1 MIKKYSLSFLIV
13 AATLSVSAIPAYG
26 SADTVEPMSETGS
39 IFKSKKK
46 TKPPVEPFDRGIGM
60 SKTVFIPKGT
70 VGAGVSFSYNNYSI
84 GSGSAD
90 AGYSMLFSLLGDI
103 HGNLLSFG
111 VSPYVSY
118 FITDNLSVGIRFD
131 YDRSSMGLGN
141 LNLSLGDALSLGI
154 SDYNYFKHAYTGA
167 LTLRNYIP
175 FSDSRRFAM
184 FTEVRAMGGYG
195 QAESYKRDE
204 GDKFGT
210 YQDIY
215 KFELGLVPGLCAFIT
230 NEVALEVSIGLL
242 GFNYQ
247 KVVQTTNQVEHSEM
261 EKSGA
266 NFKLNLLSIGFGLS
280 FYIPTGDHRV
290 KKSR

>member
-1 MIKKYSLSFLIV
+1 MEKKFSMSILISFFAFGILAV
-13 AATLSVSAIPAYG
+13 SAYGRPSVSE
-26 SADTVEPMSETGS
+26 DTSLLTVAHKQKAE
-39 IFKSKKK
+39 
-46 TKPPVEPFDRGIGM
+46 VEPFDRGIGR
-60 SKTVFIPKGT
+60 SRSVFIPKGT
-70 VGAGVSFSYNNYSI
+70 LGAGVSFSYNNYSI
-84 GSGSAD
+84 GNGAAD
-90 AGYSMLFSLLGDI
+90 SGYSMLFSLLGDI

-111 VSPYVSY
+111 ISPYVAY
-118 FITDNLSVGIRFD
+118 FINDNLSVGVRFD

-141 LNLSLGDALSLGI
+141 LNLSMGDALSLEI
-154 SDYNYFKHAYTGA
+154 SDFNYFKHSYTGA
-167 LTLRNYIP
+167 VTLRNYIP
-175 FSDSRRFAM
+175 FANSRRFAM

-195 QAESYKRDE
+195 QAESYRKEDGE
-204 GDKFGT
+204 KFGT

-230 NEVALEVSIGLL
+230 NEVALEVSVGLL

-247 KVVQTTNQVEHSEM
+247 KVVQNTNRVEFSEL

-290 KKSR
+290 RKNN

>member
-1 MIKKYSLSFLIV
+1 MIKRKITIV
-13 AATLSVSAIPAYG
+13 SIVLAGALSVHA
-26 SADTVEPMSETGS
+26 SELPSHTDGS
-39 IFKSKKK
+39 IPRHMDKACQEK
-46 TKPPVEPFDRGIGM
+46 VEPFDRGIGR
-60 SKTVFIPKGT
+60 SNSVFIPKGT
-70 VGAGVSFSYNNYSI
+70 IGSGVSFSYNNYSI
-84 GSGSAD
+84 GNGAAD

-118 FITDNLSVGIRFD
+118 FLMDNLSVGVRFN

-141 LNLSLGDALSLGI
+141 LNLALSDDMAFQI
-154 SDYNYFKHAYTGA
+154 QDFNYFRHFYTGA
-167 LTLRNYIP
+167 VTLRNYLP
-175 FSDSRRFAM
+175 FSDSKRFAM
-184 FTEVRAMGGYG
+184 FTELRALGGYG
-195 QAESYKRDE
+195 QAESYKIDD

-230 NEVALEVSIGLL
+230 NEVALEVSVGLL

-247 KVVQTTNQVEHSEM
+247 KAVQVTNQVEHSEM
-261 EKSGA
+261 ESSGA
-266 NFKLNLLSIGFGLS
+266 NFKINLFSINFGLS

-290 KKSR
+290 KKNSKEVK